1 MSKTVAYEDLDQQ
14 GRARILGAKMQKLL
28 ADHHMPITEFAR
40 RIGSNYSVVNKWIT
54 GSSLPRL
61 EMADAISDALGDPKL
76 THYIQRAWTYK
87 CDVCKMEFVRAEFRN
102 QRIYC
107 SPQCRRVAR
116 KVSNYSGG
124 SKPKRSPLEAEA
136 LLARIA
142 VSAFCNA
149 CTGNDGVCRVS
160 DCELRPVSPLPLF
173 DMQQMR
179 REQLR
184 NDLVKYDSKKRSEAA
199 KRIWAD
205 PAYRQRQSEIQR
217 KARKSWTP
225 ERRKAHAEAIKAGR
239 RKAGSADT
247 AKGSLDQE
255 ISHLTGGIGV
265 MRRMSPEA
273 LITFGEALKGK
284 SS

>member
-1 MSKTVAYEDLDQQ
+1 MAGTVAYEDLDQQ
-14 GRARILGAKMQKLL
+14 GRARLLGAKIQKLL
-28 ADHHMPITEFAR
+28 TDKHMPTTNFAR
-40 RIGSNYSVVNKWIT
+40 QIGSSYSVVAKWVT
-54 GSSLPRL
+54 GQSLPRL

-76 THYIQRAWTYK
+76 THYIQRAWTHK
-87 CDVCKMEFVRAEFRN
+87 CDVCKLEFIRAEFRN

-124 SKPKRSPLEAEA
+124 AKPKKSPLEAEA

-149 CTGNDGVCRVS
+149 CTGNDSVCRVS

-173 DMQQMR
+173 SMQEMR
-179 REQLR
+179 RDQLR
-184 NDLVKYDSKKRSEAA
+184 EDLVKYDKKKRSEASR
-199 KRIWAD
+199 KIWAD

-217 KARKSWTP
+217 KARQAWTP
-225 ERRKAHAEAIKAGR
+225 ERRKAHADAIKAGR
-239 RKAGSADT
+239 RRAGSADT
-247 AKGSLDQE
+247 AKKTLNDE
-255 ISHLTGGIGV
+255 ISHLNGGIGV
-265 MRRMSPEA
+265 LSRMSPEA
-273 LITFGEALKGK
+273 LSALGDALRGR